1 MSSGLFRHTLKIVR
15 FWHANTL
22 DMVEVYVSDTGDYI
36 IRLAFPFPILLEL
49 ITWRYLWFH
58 VDAILGEQNWRD
70 ELWTSFLDVPDFC
83 NIIVIFSVILVIFI
97 LLLYPLRLFIK
108 EVMRK
113 NLNSFLFCDSKELY
127 FRISSHL
134 KPCFIFVCSVH
145 QNRSASLL

>member
-1 MSSGLFRHTLKIVR
+1 MSSGPFRHTLKIVR

-22 DMVEVYVSDTGDYI
+22 DMVAVYDSDTGDYI

-49 ITWRYLWFH
+49 ITWRNLWFH
-58 VDAILGEQNWRD
+58 VDAILGEQNRRD

-113 NLNSFLFCDSKELY
+113 NLNSFLFC
-127 FRISSHL
+127 
-134 KPCFIFVCSVH
+134 FV
-145 QNRSASLL
+145 L